1 MGVLK
6 YVMLVGHKDD
16 FAYNA
21 KGVFI
26 FSSKILS
33 IVSFDNLIK
42 NQLIRI
48 F

>member
-16 FAYNA
+16 FACNA